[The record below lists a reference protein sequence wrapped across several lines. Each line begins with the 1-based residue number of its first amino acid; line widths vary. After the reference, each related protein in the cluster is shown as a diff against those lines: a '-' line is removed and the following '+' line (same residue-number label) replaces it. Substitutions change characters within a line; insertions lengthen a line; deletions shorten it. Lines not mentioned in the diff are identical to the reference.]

1 MSDHRPSRTAFPLRF
16 ESERT
21 RELLRLVAERQ
32 GTSMNH
38 LAEEMIE
45 RELEV
50 LALGLEVGLSRTMEL
65 LRTYRGEGRAEAWA
79 AFADAESLPEPLSA
93 RRVRHDADP
102 FGVARAFAV
111 EA

>member
-1 MSDHRPSRTAFPLRF
+1 
-16 ESERT
+16 
-21 RELLRLVAERQ
+21 
-32 GTSMNH
+32 MNR

-50 LALGLEVGLSRTMEL
+50 LALGLEVGLSRTVEL
-65 LRTYRGEGRAEAWA
+65 LRAYRGAGRAEAWA
-79 AFADAESLPEPLSA
+79 AFADAESLPEPLPS